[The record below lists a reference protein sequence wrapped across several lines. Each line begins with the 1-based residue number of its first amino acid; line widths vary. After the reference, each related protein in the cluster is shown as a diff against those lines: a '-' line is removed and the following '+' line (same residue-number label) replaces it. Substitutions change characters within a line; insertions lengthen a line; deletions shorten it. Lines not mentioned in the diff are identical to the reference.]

1 VIYPTARAIA
11 LTAIGAPIALLV
23 GLFAP
28 GYWLIGPGWIALV
41 FAAAMIDALLG
52 ADRQRARLSLTAPGS
67 LAVGARG
74 EAIAQ
79 IVFAGAAP
87 GAVEFVLQVN
97 EKIEVE
103 PARRRG
109 RVSERLARTAF
120 RLKPARRGAGVLEQL
135 WARWRGPLG
144 LVWKQK
150 VERLDRPLPVT
161 LNVQAVKDEALKL
174 FSRDASS
181 GPRVQLDLGGGSEFH
196 ALSEF
201 RAGMDRRT
209 IDWKQ
214 SARHHTLLAREFHVE
229 RNHPVILVV
238 DTGRLMCEPLGG
250 VARVDHALNAA
261 LILAY
266 VGLKSGDRV
275 GLFAFDAR
283 PRVASG
289 ALSGPGAFALIQRL
303 AAQVDYS
310 TAETNFTLGLTQLAG
325 GLRRRSLLVV
335 FTDFA
340 DTTSAELM
348 LENVGRLM
356 SQHLVLFVV
365 MRDDDMEGLA
375 RKAPQDAE
383 DVSRAVVAAA
393 LMREREV
400 VIERLRRMGA
410 LILEAPAARIGP
422 RLLAHYLDIKRRDLL

>member
-11 LTAIGAPIALLV
+11 LTAFGAPIALLV

-275 GLFAFDAR
+275 GLFAFDAK

>member
-11 LTAIGAPIALLV
+11 LAALGAPIALLV

-28 GYWLIGPGWIALV
+28 GFWLIGPGWIALV
-41 FAAAMIDALLG
+41 FAAVMIDALLG
-52 ADRQRARLSLTAPGS
+52 ADRRQARLTLTAPAS
-67 LAVGARG
+67 LAVSARG

-79 IVFAGAAP
+79 IAFAGAAP
-87 GAVEFVLQVN
+87 GAVEFVLGPN

-103 PARRRG
+103 PARRRS

-120 RLKPARRGAGVLEQL
+120 RLKPVRRGEGVLETL

-150 VERLDRPLPVT
+150 VELIERPVPIT
-161 LNVQAVKDEALKL
+161 LNVQAVKDEAMKL

-181 GPRVQLDLGGGSEFH
+181 GPRVQFDLGGGSEFH
-196 ALSEF
+196 ALSDF
-201 RAGMDRRT
+201 RAGMDQRT

-275 GLFAFDAR
+275 GLFAFDAM
-283 PRVASG
+283 PQVASG
-289 ALSGPGAFALIQRL
+289 ALYGPSAFGLIQRL
-303 AAQVDYS
+303 AARIDYS

-325 GLRRRSLLVV
+325 SLKRRSLLVI

-365 MRDDDMEGLA
+365 MRDDDLEGMA
-375 RKAPQDAE
+375 RKAPETAE

-410 LILEAPAARIGP
+410 LILEAPAQRIGP

>member
-1 VIYPTARAIA
+1 MIYPTARAIGLA
-11 LTAIGAPIALLV
+11 AIGAPLALLI

-28 GYWLIGPGWIALV
+28 GLWLIGPGWVALV
-41 FAAAMIDALLG
+41 FAAVMIDAALG
-52 ADRQRARLSLTAPGS
+52 ADRRKTGLSLTAPAS
-67 LAVGARG
+67 LAMGGGAD
-74 EAIAQ
+74 ALVQA
-79 IVFAGAAP
+79 VFAGAAP
-87 GAVEFVLQVN
+87 GAVEFALQAN
-97 EKIEVE
+97 ERIAVE
-103 PARRRG
+103 PARRSG
-109 RVSERLARTAF
+109 AGAERMARAGF
-120 RLKPARRGAGVLEQL
+120 RLRPIRRGAGVIERL

-144 LVWKQK
+144 LVWKQTGLA
-150 VERLDRPLPVT
+150 LDRPMPVT
-161 LNVQAVKDEALKL
+161 LNIQGVKDEALKL
-174 FSRDASS
+174 FSRDATS
-181 GPRVQLDLGGGSEFH
+181 GPRVQFDLGGGSEFH

-201 RAGMDRRT
+201 RAGMDRRA

-214 SARHHTLLAREFHVE
+214 SARHGALWAREYHVE

-238 DTGRLMCEPLGG
+238 DAGRLMCEPLGDLPK
-250 VARVDHALNAA
+250 VDHALNAA

-283 PRVASG
+283 PRVSSG

-303 AAQVDYS
+303 AAEIDYS

-340 DTTSAELM
+340 DATSAELM

-365 MRDDDMEGLA
+365 MRDDELEGLA
-375 RKAPQDAE
+375 RAEPRTAE
-383 DVSRAVVAAA
+383 DVSRAVVATS
-393 LMREREV
+393 LLREREV

-410 LILEAPAARIGP
+410 QILEAPAARIGP
-422 RLLAHYLDIKRRDLL
+422 QLLARYLDLKRRDLL

>member
-1 VIYPTARAIA
+1 
-11 LTAIGAPIALLV
+11 
-23 GLFAP
+23 
-28 GYWLIGPGWIALV
+28 
-41 FAAAMIDALLG
+41 MIDALLG

-120 RLKPARRGAGVLEQL
+120 RLKPPPRGAGVLEQL

>member
-1 VIYPTARAIA
+1 MIYPTARAIGLAA
-11 LTAIGAPIALLV
+11 LGAPLALLV
-23 GLFAP
+23 GLIAP
-28 GYWLIGPGWIALV
+28 GLWLIGPGWTAMV
-41 FAAAMIDALLG
+41 FAAVMIDALMG
-52 ADRQRARLSLTAPGS
+52 ADRRLARLSLTAPGS
-67 LAVGARG
+67 LAVGMRG

-79 IVFAGAAP
+79 IVFTGSAP
-87 GAVEFVLQVN
+87 STMEFVLEAN

-109 RVSERLARTAF
+109 RVAERLARTGF
-120 RLKPARRGAGVLEQL
+120 RLKPVRRGAGVLERL

-150 VERLDRPLPVT
+150 VELFERPLPIT
-161 LNVQAVKDEALKL
+161 LNIQAVKDEALKL

-181 GPRVQLDLGGGSEFH
+181 GPRVQFNLGGGSEFH

-201 RAGMDRRT
+201 RPGMDRRT

-214 SARHHTLLAREFHVE
+214 SARHHALLAREFHLE

-238 DTGRLMCEPLGG
+238 DTGRLMCEPLAGLP
-250 VARVDHALNAA
+250 RIDHALNAA

-266 VGLKSGDRV
+266 VGLKSGDKV

-283 PRVASG
+283 PNVASG
-289 ALSGPGAFALIQRL
+289 ALSGPSAFGVIQRL

-325 GLRRRSLLVV
+325 TLQRRSLLVV

-348 LENVGRLM
+348 LDNVGRLM

-365 MRDDDMEGLA
+365 MRDDDLEILA
-375 RKAPQDAE
+375 RKAPGEAE
-383 DVSRAVVAAA
+383 DVSRAVVAAV
-393 LMREREV
+393 LMRERQV

-410 LILEAPAARIGP
+410 HILEAPAGRIGP
-422 RLLAHYLDIKRRDLL
+422 QLLARYLDIKRRDLL

>member
-1 VIYPTARAIA
+1 VIYPTARAIGLA
-11 LTAIGAPIALLV
+11 AIGAPAALLI

-28 GYWLIGPGWIALV
+28 GLWLVGPGWIALV
-41 FAAAMIDALLG
+41 FAAVMIDAALG
-52 ADRQRARLSLTAPGS
+52 ADRRKAEISLTAPGS
-67 LAVGARG
+67 LAVGGRG
-74 EAIAQ
+74 EALAQ
-79 IVFAGAAP
+79 IAFAGLAP
-87 GAVEFVLQVN
+87 ESVEFVLEAN
-97 EKIEVE
+97 ARIEIE

-109 RVSERLARTAF
+109 RVAERLARAGF
-120 RLKPARRGAGVLEQL
+120 RLKPVRRGEGEISQL
-135 WARWRGPLG
+135 WTRWRGPLG

-150 VERLDRPLPVT
+150 LERLSRPLPVT
-161 LNVQAVKDEALKL
+161 LNIQAVKDEALKL
-174 FSRDASS
+174 YSRDAAM
-181 GPRVQLDLGGGSEFH
+181 GPRIQFDLGGGSEFH

-201 RAGMDRRT
+201 RPGMDRRT

-214 SARHHTLLAREFHVE
+214 SARHRALLAREFHVE

-238 DTGRLMCEPLGG
+238 DTGRLMSEPLAG
-250 VARVDHALNAA
+250 VPRVDHALNAA

-283 PRVASG
+283 PSVSSG
-289 ALSGPGAFALIQRL
+289 ALSGPGAFALLQRL
-303 AAQVDYS
+303 AAKVDYS

-325 GLRRRSLLVV
+325 GLQRRSLLVV

-340 DTTSAELM
+340 DATSAELM

-365 MRDDDMEGLA
+365 MRDDEMEALT
-375 RKAPQDAE
+375 RKVPEEPE
-383 DVSRAVVAAA
+383 DVSRAVVAAS

-410 LILEAPAARIGP
+410 HILEAPAARIGP
-422 RLLAHYLDIKRRDLL
+422 QLLARYLDLKRRDLL